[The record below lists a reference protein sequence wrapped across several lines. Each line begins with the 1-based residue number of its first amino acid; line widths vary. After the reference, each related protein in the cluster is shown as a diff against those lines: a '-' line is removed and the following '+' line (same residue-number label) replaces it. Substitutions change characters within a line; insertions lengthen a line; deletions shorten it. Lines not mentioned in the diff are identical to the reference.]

1 MAELWLKIMKIG
13 CLALKACSVIKG
25 LPTLALTVCNASQ
38 HINILV
44 LSRTPNV
51 ISRTFKDQSDFLGL
65 LMA

>member
-13 CLALKACSVIKG
+13 CLALKARSVIKG
-25 LPTLALTVCNASQ
+25 LPTLALCNASQ

-51 ISRTFKDQSDFLGL
+51 ISRAFKDQSDFLGL